1 MQRPFDPRFAV
12 RPAPQHAAPPPAPPP
27 PPRSGSLVRNP
38 AFQRVWAAGAITAMV
53 RWLDMLVLSLYAYQL
68 TGSVGAVALAF
79 LVRMS
84 PRLLFGMFVGVL
96 ADRVDRKRLWAG
108 TLAVLAVMYTG
119 LTALVATIEIEL
131 WELLIFIFIAGIFWS
146 VEFPTRRAMIA
157 DVVGPARIGRAVGLD
172 WSTDSALR
180 IPGPLIGAGLLQFI
194 GAEWA
199 YGFAAGVFAA
209 AALIASTLRYERPPQ
224 PPHAEGGGIRAAVRS
239 TFAEVGAGLGYVR
252 RRGLLMGTLLVTLAF
267 NLLFPAY
274 NAALP
279 EIGEQVL
286 GVREFQIGVI
296 DALVGVGSLGGAL
309 LIANWSNW
317 AWSGRI
323 YWLGTF
329 WFTLCVLALSF
340 SQVYAL
346 SAALALLMGIGFS
359 AFAIMQTSLLA
370 TPTPP
375 AMRGRVM
382 GVLSFAIGL
391 GPLTGLQTGPLTEA
405 LGIQWGLLTV
415 VLEAMALML
424 LAALAYPVIVR
435 RLDARSSEPAGGAAA
450 SRAG

>member
-1 MQRPFDPRFAV
+1 MPDSPNPRAFA
-12 RPAPQHAAPPPAPPP
+12 RSAPQHAPVASPAPAPLA
-27 PPRSGSLVRNP
+27 PRSGSP
-38 AFQRVWAAGAITAMV
+38 ARDPQFRRVWAAGAITAMV

-96 ADRVDRKRLWAG
+96 ADRVDRRRLWVG
-108 TLAVLAVMYTG
+108 TLLVLAVMYAG
-119 LTALVATIEIEL
+119 LAALVATIEIEL
-131 WELLIFIFIAGIFWS
+131 WELLVFIFAAGIFWS
-146 VEFPTRRAMIA
+146 VEFPTRRAIIA
-157 DVVGPARIGRAVGLD
+157 DIVGPERLGRAVGLD

-194 GAEWA
+194 GPEWA
-199 YGFAAGVFAA
+199 YGFAAVVFAA
-209 AALIASTLRYERPPQ
+209 AAFIASTLRYRRTS
-224 PPHAEGGGIRAAVRS
+224 PPHAPDGSAWAVARS
-239 TFAEVGAGLGYVR
+239 TFAEVGAGLAYVR
-252 RRGLLMGTLLVTLAF
+252 RRDLLMGTLLVTLAF

-296 DALVGVGSLGGAL
+296 DALVGVGSFAGAL
-309 LIANWSNW
+309 AIAGWSTW
-317 AWSGRI
+317 SWSGRI
-323 YWLGTF
+323 YWLGTI
-329 WFTLCVLALSF
+329 WFILCVAALAF
-340 SQVYAL
+340 SEAYAL
-346 SAALALLMGIGFS
+346 SAALALAMGAGFS
-359 AFAIMQTSLLA
+359 AFAIMQTTLLA

-391 GPLTGLQTGPLTEA
+391 GPLTGLQTGFLTDA
-405 LGIQWGLLTV
+405 LGIRWGLLTV
-415 VLEAMALML
+415 VGEAALLML
-424 LAALAYPVIVR
+424 LAAAVYPVIVR
-435 RLDARSSEPAGGAAA
+435 RLDAASGDAGAKTAAA
-450 SRAG
+450 